1 MPAAGNRRDVEA
13 TPAMAQAGGPRRI
26 AMIRKPALLATLLFA
41 APAFAQPSEPAVRVT
56 TTRVEARIESVNQ
69 ASREVVLRGE
79 SGQLLHFVAGPEV
92 RNLAQVRAGDRVVI
106 AYREAIALAMA
117 RPGSVAEPQAAVAAA
132 RAAPGERPAAAVGEA
147 VRVRVR
153 IVALNPAEG
162 RVTFQ
167 GPGGLR
173 SVVLQDATLRAFA
186 AGLAP
191 GDEVD
196 VTLADALALSVE
208 PARRR

>member
-1 MPAAGNRRDVEA
+1 M
-13 TPAMAQAGGPRRI
+13 TW
-26 AMIRKPALLATLLFA
+26 KPTLLAALLLA
-41 APAFAQPSEPAVRVT
+41 APALAQAPEPAVRVT
-56 TTRVEARIESVNQ
+56 TTRVEARVESVNQ
-69 ASREVVLRGE
+69 ATREVVLAGE
-79 SGQLLHFVAGPEV
+79 GGRLVQFVAGPEV
-92 RNLAQVRAGDRVVI
+92 RNLAQVRPGDRVIV

-117 RPGSVAEPQAAVAAA
+117 RPGSPAEPEGAIVAG
-132 RAAPGERPAAAVGEA
+132 RAAPGERPAGAVGEA

-153 IVALNPAEG
+153 IIAVNPQEG

-167 GPGGLR
+167 GPGGQR

-186 AGLAP
+186 ASLAP

-196 VTLADALALSVE
+196 VTLADAIAVTVE

>member
-1 MPAAGNRRDVEA
+1 MPW
-13 TPAMAQAGGPRRI
+13 
-26 AMIRKPALLATLLFA
+26 KPALLGALLLAT
-41 APAFAQPSEPAVRVT
+41 PAFAQPTEPAIRVE
-56 TTRVEARIESVNQ
+56 TTRIEARVESVNQ
-69 ASREVVLRGE
+69 ATREVVLRGE
-79 SGQLLHFVAGPEV
+79 GGRLLSFVAGPEV
-92 RNLAQVRAGDRVVI
+92 RNLAQVRAGDRVVL

-117 RPGSVAEPQAAVAAA
+117 RPGTAGEPQAAVGAA
-132 RAAPGERPAAAVGEA
+132 RAAPGERPAMGVAEA

-153 IVALNPAEG
+153 IVALNPADG

-167 GPGGLR
+167 APGGLR

-196 VTLADALALSVE
+196 VTFAEALALSVE